1 MYLQMKMTGFV
12 NLMERLIADKS
23 LVDDSTLDG
32 PRLASLMADRDG
44 RKEKTSFKIQEEGWK
59 YYQENL
65 APLPRRPGEPV
76 QRKPGK
82 LLEINPRG
90 KRTLSSNPGMAL
102 GEVELIIA
110 LPSPRNRLTNLG
122 LVDLA
127 KLRLQQ
133 RAHPETSGTF
143 AEYVNIRTS
152 CHLVEVIG
160 QDFYCD
166 CKVS

>member
-1 MYLQMKMTGFV
+1 
-12 NLMERLIADKS
+12 MERIVADKS

-32 PRLASLMADRDG
+32 PRLTTLMADRHGHKD
-44 RKEKTSFKIQEEGWK
+44 RFSFKIQEQGWK

-65 APLPRRPGEPV
+65 APLTRRPGEPV

-90 KRTLSSNPGMAL
+90 KRTLASNPGMAL

-110 LPSPRNRLTNLG
+110 LPSRRNKLTHLG

-127 KLRLQQ
+127 KLRDEWDLYRVFEHPHLLPPCRSH
-133 RAHPETSGTF
+133 RAG
-143 AEYVNIRTS
+143 
-152 CHLVEVIG
+152 LLL
-160 QDFYCD
+160 
-166 CKVS
+166 

>member
-12 NLMERLIADKS
+12 NLMDQLIADKS
-23 LVDDSTLDG
+23 LIDDSTLDG

-90 KRTLSSNPGMAL
+90 KRTLSSNPGMA
-102 GEVELIIA
+102 
-110 LPSPRNRLTNLG
+110 
-122 LVDLA
+122 
-127 KLRLQQ
+127 
-133 RAHPETSGTF
+133 
-143 AEYVNIRTS
+143 
-152 CHLVEVIG
+152 
-160 QDFYCD
+160 
-166 CKVS
+166 

>member
-1 MYLQMKMTGFV
+1 MTP
-12 NLMERLIADKS
+12 L
-23 LVDDSTLDG
+23 
-32 PRLASLMADRDG
+32 
-44 RKEKTSFKIQEEGWK
+44 WK

-127 KLRLQQ
+127 KHRLQQ
-133 RAHPETSGTF
+133 RAHPETSGTFF

-160 QDFYCD
+160 QDFYSD